1 MLSIFRQTGH
11 VISDSE
17 LYPDVESAGSLAAAL
32 EVVAVKLGVDLGS
45 IVSSDSDPLGW
56 AVVASIDAKRDPFS
70 IMVGAVERWFIITG
84 WSRGIEL
91 VSGATPDLGE
101 VVKAAS
107 VWRHGGRLSEIQR
120 TAPFV
125 KISEKAYAHERGP
138 ADVVAVQWR
147 LIRQDARDS
156 PVEGVHA
163 LVEAAH
169 AKPQLRQ
176 LFPVLSHWS
185 LHFSMC
191 TGYPYVW
198 NIPFVDPLSNG
209 RYRVSGPARG
219 IDMGEVDSA
228 DEAIDLVVAGFST
241 GCGPAVEGTA
251 HDV

>member
-1 MLSIFRQTGH
+1 MIG
-11 VISDSE
+11 DSE

-32 EVVAVKLGVDLGS
+32 EAVAAEHGVDLGS

-56 AVVASIDAKRDPFS
+56 AAVASADAGRDPFA
-70 IMVGAVERWFIITG
+70 ITRGAVERWFIVDG
-84 WSRGIEL
+84 WSRGVQL
-91 VSGATPDLGE
+91 VSGATPDLRE
-101 VVKAAS
+101 VARAAS

-125 KISEKAYAHERGP
+125 EISEIAYAHERGP
-138 ADVVAVQWR
+138 ADMVAVRWC
-147 LIRQDARDS
+147 LIRQDARDG
-156 PVEGVHA
+156 PVEGAHA

-169 AKPQLRQ
+169 ARSQLRQ
-176 LFPVLSHWS
+176 LLPVLSHWS

-198 NIPFVDPLSNG
+198 NIPFVEPLSNG

-219 IDMGEVDSA
+219 VDIGEVDSA
-228 DEAIDLVVAGFST
+228 DEAIALVVAGLPA

-251 HDV
+251 HDFLSAP

>member
-1 MLSIFRQTGH
+1 M
-11 VISDSE
+11 ISDSE

-32 EVVAVKLGVDLGS
+32 EVVAVELGVDLGS

-56 AVVASIDAKRDPFS
+56 AAVASVDAKRDPCS

-84 WSRGIEL
+84 WSRGVEL

-101 VVKAAS
+101 VAKAAS
-107 VWRHGGRLSEIQR
+107 VWRHGGRLSEVQR

-147 LIRQDARDS
+147 FVRRDARDS
-156 PVEGVHA
+156 SVEGVHA

-169 AKPQLRQ
+169 ARPQLRQ
-176 LFPVLSHWS
+176 LLPVLSHWS

-191 TGYPYVW
+191 TGYPYIW
-198 NIPFVDPLSNG
+198 KIPFVDPLSNG
-209 RYRVSGPARG
+209 RYRVSGPARNVD
-219 IDMGEVDSA
+219 IGEVDSA
-228 DEAIDLVVAGFST
+228 DEAIALVVARLPT

-251 HDV
+251 HDFLSAP